1 MRHRIVRFPLAALI
15 TAALVSAAGAQTADL
30 GQIEFPNSGAAAAQP
45 AFIRGVL
52 LLHSFEYPDAAESF
66 REAQQIDPAFALAYW
81 GEAMSYN
88 HPVWQQQDREA
99 ALAALQRLGPTPEAR
114 ATKAGTEREKDYLLA
129 LEVLYGDGNKRSR
142 DLAYADAM
150 RRLYEKYPD
159 DHEAAAFYALAL
171 LGTAHEGRDIP
182 TYMRAAAVAEEVFR
196 DNPQHPGAAHY
207 MIHSYDDPIHAPLG
221 LRPARA
227 YSKIAPAASHAQH
240 MTSHIFIAL
249 GMWDEVVAANET
261 AWNVADARVKRK
273 GLSSDARNFHALRWL
288 AYGYVQQGRYDD
300 ARRQLEIMRKDAEA
314 SDSPRARS
322 YLARMRSDY
331 LVNTQRWNDD
341 AAELEVDLRGLGRA
355 AAASHLFATGLAA
368 LRRGDRETAERITGR
383 LRDER
388 ESASRGGGGEYPPDL
403 QAVRVLELE
412 LQALLSLED
421 GRAREALGLMKEA
434 TSIESEM
441 PFEFGPPF
449 IVKPSPELLGEMLLQ
464 LGRPGE
470 AREAFE
476 AALRRAPR
484 RTASLL
490 GTARAAEEIGD
501 RAAAKE
507 AYDTLRG
514 IWHRADA
521 ALPELREV
529 ATG

>member
-1 MRHRIVRFPLAALI
+1 M
-15 TAALVSAAGAQTADL
+15 
-30 GQIEFPNSGAAAAQP
+30 
-45 AFIRGVL
+45 L
-52 LLHSFEYPDAAESF
+52 LLHSFEYPDAAEAF
-66 REAQQIDPAFALAYW
+66 REAQQIDPDFALAYW
-81 GEAMSYN
+81 GEAMTYN
-88 HPVWQQQDREA
+88 HPIWQQQDREA
-99 ALAALQRLGPTPEAR
+99 ALAALRRLGSTPEAR
-114 ATKAGTEREKDYLLA
+114 IGKAGSEREKDYLRTLD
-129 LEVLYGDGNKRSR
+129 VLYGDGDKRSR
-142 DLAYADAM
+142 DFAYADAM
-150 RRLYEKYPD
+150 RRLYEKYPH
-159 DHEAAAFYALAL
+159 DHEAAVFYALAL

-207 MIHSYDDPIHAPLG
+207 MIHSYDDPVHAPLG

-227 YSKIAPAASHAQH
+227 YSRIAPAASHAQH

-261 AWNVADARVKRK
+261 AWDVADQRVKRK
-273 GLSSDARNFHALRWL
+273 GLSSDARNAHALRWL
-288 AYGYVQQGRYDD
+288 AYGYIQQGRYED
-300 ARRQLEIMRKDAEA
+300 ARRQVEIMRKDAEA
-314 SDSPRARS
+314 SGSPRARS
-322 YLARMRSDY
+322 YLALMRADY
-331 LVNTQRWNDD
+331 LVNTQRWNDP
-341 AAELEVDLRGLGRA
+341 AVAIEVELRGLGRA
-355 AAASHLFATGLAA
+355 TAASHTFATGLAA
-368 LRRGDRETAERITGR
+368 LKRGDREMAERVAGR
-383 LRDER
+383 LKEER
-388 ESASRGGGGEYPPDL
+388 ESASRGGGDYPPDL
-403 QAVRVLELE
+403 QAIRVLELE
-412 LQALLSLED
+412 LRALLALED
-421 GRAREALGLMKEA
+421 GSTSQALELMKEA

-464 LGRPGE
+464 LGRPAE

-501 RAAAKE
+501 RAAARE
-507 AYDTLRG
+507 AYDTLRR

-529 ATG
+529 ASR